1 VKRITVAVVI
11 VVSASLAALVGA
23 PARGGTSAEVLRIYD
38 PTGQVKTELTISDIV
53 RSSAVADRSVGGVPA
68 LIFALTKSG
77 QAKFHVLTR
86 ALARR
91 GARLHKHQVFAIAI
105 DGHVYSTPFI
115 DYKVFP
121 GGFPAAGSPDME
133 MNLSSFAL
141 AKKLA
146 FELRG

>member
-1 VKRITVAVVI
+1 MKRLTVAVVI
-11 VVSASLAALVGA
+11 VVSASLAALAGA
-23 PARGGTSAEVLRIYD
+23 PARGGTSAETLRIYD

-53 RSSAVADRSVGGVPA
+53 RSSAMADRSVGGVPA
-68 LIFALTKSG
+68 LIFTLTKSG

-91 GARLHKHQVFAIAI
+91 GARLHRNQVFAIAI
-105 DGHVYSTPFI
+105 DGHVYATPFI
-115 DYKVFP
+115 DYKVEP
-121 GGFPAAGSPDME
+121 DGIPAGPAME
-133 MNLSSFAL
+133 MNVSSFAL